1 MNKNDEKKVNMVF
14 CDVKNDVTDKSP
26 DWPPDYHK
34 TARTFPQKLLH
45 PPFNN

>member
-1 MNKNDEKKVNMVF
+1 MVF

-34 TARTFPQKLLH
+34 TARTFQMQRRSTWDM
-45 PPFNN
+45 NIQ